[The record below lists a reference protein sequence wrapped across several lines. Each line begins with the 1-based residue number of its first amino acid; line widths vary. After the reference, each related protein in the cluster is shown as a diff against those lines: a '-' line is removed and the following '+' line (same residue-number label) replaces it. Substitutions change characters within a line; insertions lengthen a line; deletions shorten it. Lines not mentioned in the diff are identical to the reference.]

1 MPKRTPDGFAC
12 EVERPLPASK
22 RSESQPWS
30 STYSQLVSAAHW
42 PRHELSEPTHGWS
55 PALPADRLPSLPSA
69 LRLAPQ
75 TNYSAW
81 ATYEAQAAEA
91 GLVRNATLQ
100 QALHGLTPAQMAEGD
115 AAWPQR
121 NFEALFTRA
130 AHDTVVR

>member
-1 MPKRTPDGFAC
+1 M
-12 EVERPLPASK
+12 RP
-22 RSESQPWS
+22 SE
-30 STYSQLVSAAHW
+30 
-42 PRHELSEPTHGWS
+42 EPTHRTPGS
-55 PALPADRLPSLPSA
+55 LRKNSSDDARCRRERLPSLPSA

-91 GLVRNATLQ
+91 GLVLNATLQ

-130 AHDTVVR
+130 SHDTVVR